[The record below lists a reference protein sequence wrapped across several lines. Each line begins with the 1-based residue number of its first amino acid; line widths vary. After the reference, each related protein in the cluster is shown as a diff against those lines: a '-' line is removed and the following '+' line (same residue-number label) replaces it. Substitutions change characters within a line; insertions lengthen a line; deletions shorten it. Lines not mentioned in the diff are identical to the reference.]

1 MVIARP
7 VRARG
12 GSAKVTAFV
21 AIVTATIV
29 VVRTYLALTGY
40 PQIGQHSNL
49 HIAHALFGGALM
61 ILALVLGF
69 LFVGP
74 RSRWVEVIAGGV
86 GAGLFLDEV
95 GKFVTKTNDYFYHP
109 ACEIMY
115 LTVLVVVIGGNL
127 VQAVHQPTVREGLV
141 EVGIAAAEGRAFGLT
156 SAKLNELTKYL
167 EWIDENGADSVETAA
182 LRNALARCAVH
193 DTRWTVL
200 GRRLRSRLPNLVAS
214 RRLTVLAGWLMAIT
228 ALQVALSSADGLGV
242 RPSELLFTA
251 VGGVQAAA
259 VSDRTYVVLG
269 TVTFVCS
276 VVALVRFRE
285 SSPPYVRVQALRLL
299 QATAVA
305 FTIVGGV
312 VDFAEFGLFALVSIA
327 IGVLTILV
335 IGAQT
340 ATIVALM
347 REDPD
352 VAMVVGN
359 K

>member
-1 MVIARP
+1 M
-7 VRARG
+7 
-12 GSAKVTAFV
+12 
-21 AIVTATIV
+21 
-29 VVRTYLALTGY
+29 
-40 PQIGQHSNL
+40 
-49 HIAHALFGGALM
+49 
-61 ILALVLGF
+61 
-69 LFVGP
+69 
-74 RSRWVEVIAGGV
+74 
-86 GAGLFLDEV
+86 
-95 GKFVTKTNDYFYHP
+95 
-109 ACEIMY
+109 
-115 LTVLVVVIGGNL
+115 
-127 VQAVHQPTVREGLV
+127 
-141 EVGIAAAEGRAFGLT
+141 
-156 SAKLNELTKYL
+156 
-167 EWIDENGADSVETAA
+167 
-182 LRNALARCAVH
+182 H